1 MCDDQGGLVEGVV
14 EDLYTGFV
22 CEAQPQVDFLLSP
35 YGSALTRRAQ
45 HAVSIAEHA
54 PNQPCYKPVLDCGG
68 ERQMGGKA
76 GADKH
81 RDLDLRHHAHAP
93 RPTG

>member
-1 MCDDQGGLVEGVV
+1 MWTDHVNALGGVRIGSADRYYVNITVCDDQGGLVEGVV
-14 EDLYTGFV
+14 EHLYTRFV

-54 PNQPCYKPVLDCGG
+54 PNQPCYKPC
-68 ERQMGGKA
+68 
-76 GADKH
+76 
-81 RDLDLRHHAHAP
+81 
-93 RPTG
+93 